1 MQAAPKLEGKGPKPG
16 APDMSGARGAGGT
29 GAHGLPVSASA
40 AFTLPASVS
49 ASASGAATSLPV
61 KSKARLPIVGVLQQ
75 RASMLEESVFGKKVR
90 MGHAQWGVGGGSE
103 STGPGEQAWGGR
115 VLRFFPFCFLG
126 KEHHT
131 EFFPEASRNFKLKLK
146 LKLCKLRLPLALLC
160 VVLDIA
166 ARGQARPG
174 GQAIR

>member
-1 MQAAPKLEGKGPKPG
+1 MQAAPKLEGKGPMPG
-16 APDMSGARGAGGT
+16 APDMSGVRGAGGT
-29 GAHGLPVSASA
+29 A
-40 AFTLPASVS
+40 AFTLPASV
-49 ASASGAATSLPV
+49 SASGAATSLPV
-61 KSKARLPIVGVLQQ
+61 KSKTRLPIVGVLQQ

-131 EFFPEASRNFKLKLK
+131 KFFPEASR
-146 LKLCKLRLPLALLC
+146 
-160 VVLDIA
+160 
-166 ARGQARPG
+166 
-174 GQAIR
+174 